1 MEEGYKMQKIK
12 WKNSAALLL
21 AAFVWGVAFV
31 AQSVGMDYVEP
42 FTFNGVRC
50 LIGSLVLLPCIFI
63 FDHFK
68 TEEELAKIKN
78 NRKSLWIGG
87 IVCGT
92 ILFVATNAQQIGLQ
106 YTSAGKAGFITA
118 LYIIFVPIIGI
129 FLKKKCSWNIWVS
142 VVIAVIGFYLLCVK
156 DGLNLSKG
164 DFWVLICAFV
174 FPFHILV
181 VDYYA
186 PIVDGVR
193 LSCIQFLVCG
203 ILSGIC
209 MMFTE
214 TPDIA
219 NIMQAWMPLLYA
231 GVFSCGL
238 GYTLQIVG
246 QKDFNPTIASL
257 LMSFESVFSV
267 LAGWVILGQALSKRE
282 IFGCILIFAGVI
294 LAQIPMK
301 NQKTEQI
308 SRQENGNMI

>member
-1 MEEGYKMQKIK
+1 MQKIK

-42 FTFNGVRC
+42 FTFNGIRC
-50 LIGSLVLLPCIFI
+50 LIGSLVLLPCIFF
-63 FDHFK
+63 FDRFK
-68 TEEELAKIKN
+68 TSEEKEVVKN
-78 NRKSLWIGG
+78 SRKTLWIGG
-87 IVCGT
+87 ILCGA
-92 ILFVATNAQQIGLQ
+92 ILFVATNAQQIGIQ

-118 LYIIFVPIIGI
+118 LYIVFVPIIGI
-129 FLKKKCSWNIWVS
+129 FLKKKCSWNVWVS

-156 DGLNLSKG
+156 DGLSLSKG
-164 DFWVLICAFV
+164 DLWVLVCALV
-174 FPFHILV
+174 FPFHIWTV
-181 VDYYA
+181 NHFA
-186 PIVDGVR
+186 PMVDGVR

-209 MMFTE
+209 MFFTE
-214 TPDIA
+214 TPDIG
-219 NIMQAWMPLLYA
+219 NILQAWMPLLYA
-231 GVFSCGL
+231 GVLSCGL

-267 LAGWVILGQALSKRE
+267 LAGWVLLGQALSTRE
-282 IFGCILIFAGVI
+282 IFGCVLIFAGVI

-301 NQKTEQI
+301 TGQKE
-308 SRQENGNMI
+308 